1 MIKNIKLSNWRQF
14 KNIDIDFDNT
24 LTVLTGANGS
34 GKTTILDIISY
45 LFGFKYSYTGVP
57 KRDSYGDLIYSNSVE
72 NLIPINLDMPNTS
85 IILGELSYSFNN
97 QNEIINNTANIV
109 VPNKV
114 SSTYN
119 ISINNVSGPCP
130 GYFITSHRNT
140 FKYKQV
146 STIPTK
152 ALTRNDIFQNYR
164 NFISNKEFRGF
175 LSDRDSPTL
184 LIKESL
190 ISLAAL
196 GFGNNIVVKND
207 ESIKLFNGFQN
218 ILQKVLPPKLGFKQ
232 IRIEVPEVILETSS
246 GDFAIDAVSGGIA
259 SIIELAWQIYMA
271 YSPNENYTIIIDEP
285 ENHLHPEMQRSLLP
299 NLIEAFP
306 NVQFIVSTHN
316 PFIITSVPSS
326 KVYVLDYND
335 NGKVESYKLD
345 DINKS
350 GTSNE
355 ILRDV
360 LGLESTMPI
369 WAENTLKD
377 IINKY
382 SSNPLTE
389 SSLMHLRNDL
399 KKLKLDKYV
408 PIAIANLVEE
418 KKND

>member
-1 MIKNIKLSNWRQF
+1 MNYNIYLIGQGNQIDAKSN
-14 KNIDIDFDNT
+14 I
-24 LTVLTGANGS
+24 
-34 GKTTILDIISY
+34 
-45 LFGFKYSYTGVP
+45 
-57 KRDSYGDLIYSNSVE
+57 
-72 NLIPINLDMPNTS
+72 M
-85 IILGELSYSFNN
+85 
-97 QNEIINNTANIV
+97 

-114 SSTYN
+114 SSVYKIHIDN
-119 ISINNVSGPCP
+119 IEGHCP

-140 FKYKQV
+140 FKYKHV

-152 ALTRNDIFQNYR
+152 SLTRNDIFQHYSS
-164 NFISNKEFRGF
+164 FIRKKEFENYLG
-175 LSDRDSPTL
+175 DRDSPTL

-196 GFGNNIVVKND
+196 GFGNDTVVKND
-207 ESIKLFNGFQN
+207 KSIKLFNGFQD
-218 ILQKVLPPKLGFKQ
+218 ILKKVLPPKLGFKQ

-259 SIIELAWQIYMA
+259 SIIELAWQIYMSH
-271 YSPNENYTIIIDEP
+271 SPNEKYTIIIDEP

-299 NLIEAFP
+299 SLIKAFP

-335 NGKVESYKLD
+335 NNKIKSSKLD
-345 DINKS
+345 DVNKS

-369 WAENTLKD
+369 WAENKLKK
-377 IINKY
+377 IIQSY
-382 SSNPLTE
+382 STKSIDNSTF
-389 SSLMHLRNDL
+389 SSLRNDL
-399 KKLKLDKYV
+399 KELGLDKYV
-408 PIAIANLVEE
+408 PIAISSIMEE